1 MSIASLSSTT
11 TANTTKKS
19 RRFSLVRLF
28 SNSSNSSNNSTSS
41 GLSSS
46 SSSSTLNDNSSS
58 PYLRRSMEPS
68 CSMDTMQT
76 DIMRERR
83 KSIAA
88 LTGSPRCSMSLDFR
102 PSSSSSGRR
111 PILGGR
117 NKESAPQPAEMTE
130 KMRQFDEMLYTRKT
144 STIRISLTPTL
155 LQEPL

>member
-1 MSIASLSSTT
+1 MSIASLSSTS
-11 TANTTKKS
+11 TAASTTKKS

-28 SNSSNSSNNSTSS
+28 SNSSNN
-41 GLSSS
+41 
-46 SSSSTLNDNSSS
+46 LNDNNTSNG
-58 PYLRRSMEPS
+58 PYRRSLEPT

-88 LTGSPRCSMSLDFR
+88 LTGSPRCSMSSFDFR

-117 NKESAPQPAEMTE
+117 KESAQQSAEMTE

-144 STIRISLTPTL
+144 TIRISLTPTL
-155 LQEPL
+155 LQEPFQSKPKPKPKPS

>member
-1 MSIASLSSTT
+1 
-11 TANTTKKS
+11 TTKKS

-28 SNSSNSSNNSTSS
+28 SNSSNNSSNSSTSS

-46 SSSSTLNDNSSS
+46 SSSSTLHDNNTSNG
-58 PYLRRSMEPS
+58 PYRRSLEPS

-88 LTGSPRCSMSLDFR
+88 LTGSPRCSVGSFDFR

-117 NKESAPQPAEMTE
+117 KESVQQSAEMTE

-144 STIRISLTPTL
+144 TIRISLTPTL
-155 LQEPL
+155 LQEP